1 MPNLISRLR
10 AAVLSLFALA
20 GFDSA
25 RVTTDAAGQPPRR
38 GWRPLLL
45 ILALAVI
52 MRVGYLPGIA
62 LITDIGY
69 SAGWGAYMARHG
81 LANLYEQPDYDQGQN
96 VKTSN
101 YPPVFMAMLG
111 LAATA
116 QDIIGPRIPD
126 SENIFLFTARTPQFL
141 ALLKLFPV
149 LGDLG
154 LIVVVYAWLRQRS
167 RWYWLIPLLLAIHPA
182 MIIDSAWW
190 GQSDSLMTLL
200 VLLTLL
206 ALHEDRPRCAWA
218 FFALAM
224 LTKFQSVTI
233 APLLLILTL
242 RRYGLRT
249 VMAGLGIS
257 VLIAV
262 PLLAPFVAVS
272 GLNKALGPYLT
283 AVGLY
288 PVTTKQADNL
298 WYLLSPSGAEVSD
311 AVPVVGPFTYRHIGL
326 AMLALSVLVISAA
339 AWRHAN
345 QKREFVW
352 ATALYFSFFMLPTQ
366 IHDRYLYPGAILA
379 LIAAAQDRRMWLV
392 GIASMY
398 TQAANLLQATNPF
411 QWLGLPFMIETT
423 PVQVSVINVVLFVEV
438 MRITLDPHFRI
449 GGRLGRVS
457 HALVKLPRL
466 AAGLA
471 CLSIVAHFMTVS
483 AADAATAGWLAGH
496 VAESSRIVIESRVTE
511 VEKLTKNWPVG
522 WQLDW
527 QTVDSAA
534 ARTVPEWLNAGVH
547 YLVVDTSGS
556 PDRPD
561 SLAAQGATV
570 VYTTKLPAGAGRA
583 VLWTFR
589 PQQPLNVVFDGS
601 LFLAG
606 YHVLQAEDGGV
617 GLLFHWYTQRPTPDA
632 YNVFI
637 HVLDPVTGELVGQAD
652 APLGRGSHPSNTW
665 RLNEIVFETVQIP
678 VDILRRV
685 SRPYHVRLGLYQV
698 GTGTRA
704 AITDESGQALGDH
717 LDIVIP

>member
-1 MPNLISRLR
+1 MPNLMSRLR
-10 AAVLSLFALA
+10 AAVLSLFTALR
-20 GFDSA
+20 FDSA
-25 RVTTDAAGQPPRR
+25 QDTATAAGQPSRR

-69 SAGWGAYMARHG
+69 SAGWGAYVACHG
-81 LANLYEQPDYDQGQN
+81 LANLYQQPDYDSGQN

-111 LAATA
+111 LAATT
-116 QDIIGPRIPD
+116 QDLIGPRIPD
-126 SENIFLFTARTPQFL
+126 AENIFLFTARTPQFL
-141 ALLKLFPV
+141 ALLKFFPV

-154 LIVVVYAWLRQRS
+154 LIVVVCAWLRQRS

-200 VLLTLL
+200 VMLTLL
-206 ALHEDRPRCAWA
+206 ALHEDRPRSAWV
-218 FFALAM
+218 FFTLAM

-242 RRYGLRT
+242 RRYGLRK
-249 VMAGLGIS
+249 VIAGLGIS
-257 VLIAV
+257 LLIAV
-262 PLLAPFVAVS
+262 PMLTPFVAVS

-298 WYLLSPSGAEVSD
+298 WYLLSPGGAEVSD
-311 AVPVVGPFTYRHIGL
+311 AVAVIGPFTYRHIGL
-326 AMLALSVLVISAA
+326 VMLALSVLVISAA
-339 AWRHAN
+339 AWRHAD

-379 LIAAAQDRRMWLV
+379 LIAAAQDRRLWLV
-392 GIASMY
+392 GITSMY

-423 PVQVSVINVVLFVEV
+423 PVQISVINVVLFIEV
-438 MRITLDPHFRI
+438 MRITLAPHFRPI
-449 GGRLGRVS
+449 GHIGR
-457 HALVKLPRL
+457 ALVRLPRL

-471 CLSIVAHFMTVS
+471 CLSIIGHFMTVS
-483 AADAATAGWLAGH
+483 VADAATAGWLAGH
-496 VAESSRIVIESRVTE
+496 VAESSRVVIESRVTE

-527 QTVDSAA
+527 QIVDSAA
-534 ARTVPEWLNAGVH
+534 VKTVPEWLDTGVH

-561 SLAAQGATV
+561 TLAAQGATV
-570 VYTTKLPAGAGRA
+570 VYRTKLPAGAGPGRA

-589 PQQPLNVVFDGS
+589 PNQPLNVVFDGS

-617 GLLFHWYTQRPTPDA
+617 GLLFHWYTQRTTPAA
-632 YNVFI
+632 YNLFI
-637 HVLDPVTGELVGQAD
+637 HVLDPVTGQPVGQAD
-652 APLGRGSHPSNTW
+652 TPLGRGSHPSNTW

-678 VDILRRV
+678 GDILRRA

-698 GTGTRA
+698 DTGTRA
-704 AITDESGQALGDH
+704 AITDDGGQAIGDH